1 MAGLRYAPWRTTTT
15 AAFPIAGGSHKNSR
29 AERTKLNA
37 PKFYALRCAP
47 ASGCMPH
54 HQRCLMNGEP
64 VMSDVV
70 IHPATFSSSAALRF
84 RRFVALLQR
93 SLDQALIADDT
104 RRALDELPDNL
115 L

>member
-1 MAGLRYAPWRTTTT
+1 
-15 AAFPIAGGSHKNSR
+15 
-29 AERTKLNA
+29 
-37 PKFYALRCAP
+37 
-47 ASGCMPH
+47 
-54 HQRCLMNGEP
+54 
-64 VMSDVV
+64 MSDVV

-115 L
+115 LSDIGLARSEIPFVAGALASGYNGPGSDAVDRLDRRERGGAVRRLPHVVFASRG